1 MKPVRL
7 AGVVRESIVDGPG
20 FRFTVFVQGC
30 PHGCPGCH
38 NPETHD
44 FSGGKDIDP
53 QKIIDAIGKNPLLS
67 GVTFSGGEPLCQAEA
82 LLPVAQAV
90 KQMGLDLMIYTGW
103 TFEQLLE
110 RNDPAIMALLHEADW
125 LVDGPFVLAKR
136 DLTLLFRGSQNQ
148 RILDLPASL
157 AKGEAVES
165 EIANP

>member
-44 FSGGKDIDP
+44 FSGGKDTDP

-110 RNDPAIMALLHEADW
+110 RNDPAVMALLREADW